1 MGISLGIVR
10 IVRLTL
16 SQHKTKNM
24 DKLVI
29 ISRDELKELISE
41 AVSKAFDEV
50 NKDTFTDRDLMTRVE
65 AAEFLNAS
73 LVSIRA
79 WSKKGLIKPYT
90 IGGRVFF
97 KRSEVEASLKTK
109 K

>member
-1 MGISLGIVR
+1 
-10 IVRLTL
+10 
-16 SQHKTKNM
+16 M

-50 NKDTFTDRDLMTRVE
+50 NKDTFTDKDLMTRKE
-65 AAEFLNAS
+65 TAQFLNVS
-73 LVSIRA
+73 LVSLNI
-79 WSKKGLIKPYT
+79 WSKKGIIQPYA
-90 IGGRVFF
+90 IEGRVFF
-97 KRSEVEASLKTK
+97 KKSEIESALKQK

>member
-1 MGISLGIVR
+1 
-10 IVRLTL
+10 
-16 SQHKTKNM
+16 M

-50 NKDTFTDRDLMTRVE
+50 NKDTFTDRDLMTRKE
-65 AAEFLNAS
+65 TAQFLNVS
-73 LVSIRA
+73 LVSLNI
-79 WSKKGLIKPYT
+79 WSKKGIIQPYA
-90 IGGRVFF
+90 IEGRVFF
-97 KRSEVEASLKTK
+97 KKSEIESALKTK

>member
-1 MGISLGIVR
+1 
-10 IVRLTL
+10 
-16 SQHKTKNM
+16 
-24 DKLVI
+24 
-29 ISRDELKELISE
+29 
-41 AVSKAFDEV
+41 
-50 NKDTFTDRDLMTRVE
+50 MTRVE

-97 KRSEVEASLKTK
+97 KRSEIEASLKTK

>member
-1 MGISLGIVR
+1 V
-10 IVRLTL
+10 TT
-16 SQHKTKNM
+16 KNKNM

-29 ISRDELKELISE
+29 ISRDDLRELITE
-41 AVSKAFDEV
+41 AVTKAFDEV

-79 WSKKGLIKPYT
+79 WSKKGLIQPYT

-97 KRSEVEASLKTK
+97 KRSEVESALKQK
-109 K
+109 NK